1 MRAGRNRAGFGAVLA
16 LLALL
21 VAGLPAMAD
30 DDDDGPGPGPGAEAG
45 AGSPGAADGADPGR
59 GGALGAPGTGNF
71 MRDLRS
77 LLGAFGGAPAPAPPR
92 PSAPPAP
99 AQPPAAAIA
108 VPNEIAL
115 IGVDAPARARL
126 LAAGFTVIE
135 ERPAV
140 LLPASLV
147 RMTPPRGLSAAAARD
162 RARSLAPAAR
172 VDLNH
177 LYRPGGMTAPPRAPS
192 AEASA
197 CAAQPVGM
205 IDTALDPA
213 SPALAGRRIETVT
226 LRAAGRQPSSPGH
239 GTAVAALL
247 GAALGETPIL
257 AVDAFHRR
265 PDGDAAD
272 AFDVAAALALLAE
285 RGIPVV
291 NLSFAGPAN
300 DVLALATEQAAARG
314 MLLAA
319 AAGNDG
325 PRSPPRYPGA
335 HPWVVAVT
343 AVDRERRPFVRA
355 GRGSHVAF
363 AAPGVGLPAPGRGGA
378 GLSGTSYAVPFVT
391 AAFAVAMMREDR
403 EGALLRLAGSAVDLG
418 APGRDPVF
426 GWGLIRPEGG
436 CPGRQALAW

>member
-1 MRAGRNRAGFGAVLA
+1 MGLGVVLA

-21 VAGLPAMAD
+21 AGGVPASAD
-30 DDDDGPGPGPGAEAG
+30 DDDSPGPGPGGG
-45 AGSPGAADGADPGR
+45 AGSPGGADGADPGR
-59 GGALGAPGTGNF
+59 LGALGAPGTGNF

-77 LLGAFGGAPAPAPPR
+77 LLGAFGGAPAPAPAPPR
-92 PSAPPAP
+92 PSAPP
-99 AQPPAAAIA
+99 PAAPQAQAAATA

-140 LLPASLV
+140 LLPGSLV

-172 VDLNH
+172 VDVNH
-177 LYRPGGMTAPPRAPS
+177 LYRPGGMTAAPG
-192 AEASA
+192 APLGEAMA
-197 CAAQPVGM
+197 CAARPVGM
-205 IDTALDPA
+205 IDTALDPT

-226 LRAAGRQPSSPGH
+226 LRAAGRQPSTPAH

-272 AFDVAAALALLAE
+272 AFDVASALALLAE
-285 RGIPVV
+285 RGIVVV

-300 DVLALATEQAAARG
+300 EVLALATERAAARG

-319 AAGNDG
+319 AAGNEG

-355 GRGSHVAF
+355 GRGSHLAF
-363 AAPGVGLPAPGRGGA
+363 AAPGVGLPAPGRGAA

-391 AAFAVAMMREDR
+391 AAFAVAMMRDDR
-403 EGALLRLAGSAVDLG
+403 EGALLQLAGSAVDLG

-426 GWGLIRPEGG
+426 GWGLIRPEGA